1 MDVDQPFDLS
11 RQEFARN
18 EPAPLDGIRVL
29 DLSRLVAGN
38 ALTHVLADYGAEVI
52 KVERPGQGDDL
63 RNWRVE
69 GISIHWKVYSRNKKS
84 VTLNLRSER
93 GRTILLDLVK
103 SSHMMVENF
112 LPGTLEEWDL
122 GPDILHA
129 ANHKLIIV
137 RISGWDKAVQIAR
150 CRVLEVWLRLV
161 RVSQ

>member
-1 MDVDQPFDLS
+1 MIRHSLRYALPDKADRALDADQPFDLN

-69 GISIHWKVYSRNKKS
+69 GISIHWKVYARNKKS

-93 GRTILLDLVK
+93 GRAILLDLAK
-103 SSHMMVENF
+103 SSHMSVSYTHLT
-112 LPGTLEEWDL
+112 LPT
-122 GPDILHA
+122 
-129 ANHKLIIV
+129 KRIV
-137 RISGWDKAVQIAR
+137 
-150 CRVLEVWLRLV
+150 
-161 RVSQ
+161 